1 MSKNI
6 KTQEAKLDLI
16 TKFLDYANCADA
28 SYAMLQYVF
37 KGIIKYK
44 NDNGNELEKKVDTQ
58 RLGDKHNNQNSTYA
72 RAIQAR
78 FEQNKIVKIEPKYC
92 ISLINTCFDSKEIT
106 LDNDISRVGL
116 NDALSKRTIDFVNR
130 FKLLKHQPNT
140 TSGFSATL
148 FEDTKDNNQ
157 KIIVIRG
164 TEPTSNFS
172 VDILD
177 ADVDLALGKV
187 PYNQY
192 LDMIKFYS
200 ECVKEF
206 PNIIKDKGLVIV
218 GHSLG
223 GALAQLLTLSLAS
236 VNSSANVKEI
246 YTFNSP
252 GAKELKALNLN
263 QIYRI
268 DGKIINSD
276 NKEQALFYQ
285 IRSYKYQK
293 SIEINLIGYDSNLF
307 QNIKSYFHNKTNLKE
322 HYIFIKTNIIY
333 SKSTNYFY
341 DIFEV
346 DEVFINC
353 VNQLLTNLNIK
364 NILATSDNTYHIET
378 DTDSDASNTKE
389 VIQDLGVDIDGKH
402 YIVNLGDRFWD
413 SHFLEPT
420 IIELNYILNLMK
432 NKEIDNLLEYNINK
446 DEELWTF
453 IKYHNNVLATAR
465 TRYDDR
471 ILSYFS
477 IPKLSNDF
485 SNSLEYLQIHYLPK
499 EPKKPLFA
507 ANIQGFSST
516 QLQALEE
523 YKIKKAKYDEK
534 LKWYELYKVKYEREQ
549 QIFNQKFKEYFS
561 EIIFYQN
568 RLYSHKKTQEKIILN
583 AIIQQINQKDIT
595 YFNLYSVIEFL
606 KENKAYYKYIDLN
619 EIQDLI
625 LNDLDNKLG
634 YFYCLYVCINL
645 IVLREDKNT
654 YFTQATAINNLGYNS
669 TFTKIFILDKEKL
682 NDTYLDARKR
692 LYKSINTL
700 KEKRN
705 EKIKDIQ
712 DYLNK
717 EISLQDNL
725 NNQSFNTKENDVNL
739 ILNEVFNIEQFYD
752 KNTNTIV
759 LKTNNIKIIFLDKV
773 NLQDLQDNSN
783 NTSFISMSNL
793 IHIYDNHCDIFA
805 KDRSVLDIKDI
816 EEKYQIDFK
825 SLDIKIFLNSTLL
838 TGSNELPNN
847 PFYFGELDQ
856 DNTIKQDTPS
866 YYFSPK
872 DESSGLGRLSI
883 FYKNDELCLLN
894 YSIIENSLNI
904 KLECLSKQSLEY
916 KDLISNTLKEQ
927 KTTQVD
933 KKQAIAKLHALLENQ
948 NLECIH
954 GGKVILKSNK
964 GKTFKD
970 DGVPIMLE
978 SDLLNSSIVACP
990 NTIAGVS
997 VPCTKVVNVKGS
1009 LSQKKVNNEY
1019 VILQELISACKTDK
1033 GFALKVSFT
1042 PTKFKFDHSFDP
1054 KEGLG
1059 EQSKNQIELK
1069 EPIIRLHYKSDRFQK
1084 DNLPIY
1090 NLLINNEKKEQN
1102 KALNEFNIDL
1112 KDIEDINI
1120 LNQFKQD
1127 FSKDYEFKELNLSF
1141 DTNLIKLYFI
1151 IPKNIAKVYKSAYKE
1166 FENKDLGVGY
1176 FTQLHEYDK
1185 IIKNA
1190 LEDNKELNE
1199 YHFSF
1204 LAPAKM
1210 QNLKLQIAQG
1220 LDEILED
1227 EDRKQELYVC
1237 KFVVVNGVSE
1247 NNAQEIIP
1255 DNVIRIQTQD
1265 GSGEFIEIVFPSQ
1278 LELNDKPLEDVSY
1291 TFVPALRGIKQFFKD
1306 TEYLKPRTLTKDEVL
1321 QIVDKLPKNVRDKR
1335 RRIVEN
1341 KEELDKLWKKLTK
1354 NSEEFENKVD
1364 KKYGQ
1369 PIYMRKLDDQTIIQ
1383 YKKTSKSG
1391 GETIEINSNKP
1402 RGNLKTIHIE
1412 NGIKNEI

>member
-1 MSKNI
+1 MLN
-6 KTQEAKLDLI
+6 T
-16 TKFLDYANCADA
+16 FLY
-28 SYAMLQYVF
+28 
-37 KGIIKYK
+37 
-44 NDNGNELEKKVDTQ
+44 
-58 RLGDKHNNQNSTYA
+58 
-72 RAIQAR
+72 
-78 FEQNKIVKIEPKYC
+78 
-92 ISLINTCFDSKEIT
+92 
-106 LDNDISRVGL
+106 
-116 NDALSKRTIDFVNR
+116 
-130 FKLLKHQPNT
+130 
-140 TSGFSATL
+140 
-148 FEDTKDNNQ
+148 
-157 KIIVIRG
+157 
-164 TEPTSNFS
+164 
-172 VDILD
+172 
-177 ADVDLALGKV
+177 
-187 PYNQY
+187 
-192 LDMIKFYS
+192 
-200 ECVKEF
+200 
-206 PNIIKDKGLVIV
+206 
-218 GHSLG
+218 
-223 GALAQLLTLSLAS
+223 
-236 VNSSANVKEI
+236 
-246 YTFNSP
+246 
-252 GAKELKALNLN
+252 
-263 QIYRI
+263 
-268 DGKIINSD
+268 
-276 NKEQALFYQ
+276 
-285 IRSYKYQK
+285 
-293 SIEINLIGYDSNLF
+293 
-307 QNIKSYFHNKTNLKE
+307 
-322 HYIFIKTNIIY
+322 
-333 SKSTNYFY
+333 
-341 DIFEV
+341 
-346 DEVFINC
+346 
-353 VNQLLTNLNIK
+353 
-364 NILATSDNTYHIET
+364 
-378 DTDSDASNTKE
+378 
-389 VIQDLGVDIDGKH
+389 
-402 YIVNLGDRFWD
+402 
-413 SHFLEPT
+413 
-420 IIELNYILNLMK
+420 ELNYHHTKKTNSLVSAIFNLM
-432 NKEIDNLLEYNINK
+432 
-446 DEELWTF
+446 
-453 IKYHNNVLATAR
+453 
-465 TRYDDR
+465 
-471 ILSYFS
+471 
-477 IPKLSNDF
+477 
-485 SNSLEYLQIHYLPK
+485 
-499 EPKKPLFA
+499 
-507 ANIQGFSST
+507 
-516 QLQALEE
+516 
-523 YKIKKAKYDEK
+523 
-534 LKWYELYKVKYEREQ
+534 
-549 QIFNQKFKEYFS
+549 
-561 EIIFYQN
+561 
-568 RLYSHKKTQEKIILN
+568 
-583 AIIQQINQKDIT
+583 QKDKNFYIKHLDLKDIDEI
-595 YFNLYSVIEFL
+595 NIESDISL
-606 KENKAYYKYIDLN
+606 LRA
-619 EIQDLI
+619 
-625 LNDLDNKLG
+625 
-634 YFYCLYVCINL
+634 LYVCKEY
-645 IVLREDKNT
+645 VFYKE
-654 YFTQATAINNLGYNS
+654 NNETFLNSSVIGYNS

-894 YSIIENSLNI
+894 YSILENSLNI

-1090 NLLINNEKKEQN
+1090 NLLINNEKKEQD
-1102 KALNEFNIDL
+1102 KALNEFNIDLKDL

-1166 FENKDLGVGY
+1166 FKNKDLGAGY

-1204 LAPAKM
+1204 LTPAKM

-1247 NNAQEIIP
+1247 NNTQEIIP

>member
-1 MSKNI
+1 MDR
-6 KTQEAKLDLI
+6 ELFI
-16 TKFLDYANCADA
+16 TRLAFIN
-28 SYAMLQYVF
+28 
-37 KGIIKYK
+37 
-44 NDNGNELEKKVDTQ
+44 ND
-58 RLGDKHNNQNSTYA
+58 
-72 RAIQAR
+72 
-78 FEQNKIVKIEPKYC
+78 
-92 ISLINTCFDSKEIT
+92 EI
-106 LDNDISRVGL
+106 D
-116 NDALSKRTIDFVNR
+116 TID
-130 FKLLKHQPNT
+130 K
-140 TSGFSATL
+140 
-148 FEDTKDNNQ
+148 
-157 KIIVIRG
+157 
-164 TEPTSNFS
+164 
-172 VDILD
+172 
-177 ADVDLALGKV
+177 
-187 PYNQY
+187 
-192 LDMIKFYS
+192 
-200 ECVKEF
+200 
-206 PNIIKDKGLVIV
+206 
-218 GHSLG
+218 
-223 GALAQLLTLSLAS
+223 
-236 VNSSANVKEI
+236 NSSIA
-246 YTFNSP
+246 Y
-252 GAKELKALNLN
+252 LKALYQCENSIAINYN
-263 QIYRI
+263 Q
-268 DGKIINSD
+268 
-276 NKEQALFYQ
+276 
-285 IRSYKYQK
+285 
-293 SIEINLIGYDSNLF
+293 
-307 QNIKSYFHNKTNLKE
+307 
-322 HYIFIKTNIIY
+322 
-333 SKSTNYFY
+333 
-341 DIFEV
+341 
-346 DEVFINC
+346 
-353 VNQLLTNLNIK
+353 
-364 NILATSDNTYHIET
+364 
-378 DTDSDASNTKE
+378 
-389 VIQDLGVDIDGKH
+389 
-402 YIVNLGDRFWD
+402 
-413 SHFLEPT
+413 
-420 IIELNYILNLMK
+420 
-432 NKEIDNLLEYNINK
+432 
-446 DEELWTF
+446 EEL
-453 IKYHNNVLATAR
+453 
-465 TRYDDR
+465 
-471 ILSYFS
+471 
-477 IPKLSNDF
+477 
-485 SNSLEYLQIHYLPK
+485 
-499 EPKKPLFA
+499 
-507 ANIQGFSST
+507 
-516 QLQALEE
+516 
-523 YKIKKAKYDEK
+523 
-534 LKWYELYKVKYEREQ
+534 
-549 QIFNQKFKEYFS
+549 
-561 EIIFYQN
+561 
-568 RLYSHKKTQEKIILN
+568 
-583 AIIQQINQKDIT
+583 
-595 YFNLYSVIEFL
+595 
-606 KENKAYYKYIDLN
+606 
-619 EIQDLI
+619 
-625 LNDLDNKLG
+625 
-634 YFYCLYVCINL
+634 
-645 IVLREDKNT
+645 
-654 YFTQATAINNLGYNS
+654 FTQATAINNLGYNS

-1019 VILQELISACKTDK
+1019 AILQELISACKTDK

-1090 NLLINNEKKEQN
+1090 NLLINNEKKEQD
-1102 KALNEFNIDL
+1102 KALNEFNIDLKDL

-1166 FENKDLGVGY
+1166 FENKDLGAGY

-1247 NNAQEIIP
+1247 NNTQEKITHLS
-1255 DNVIRIQTQD
+1255 ND
-1265 GSGEFIEIVFPSQ
+1265 GQNLLKNIE
-1278 LELNDKPLEDVSY
+1278 K
-1291 TFVPALRGIKQFFKD
+1291 LR
-1306 TEYLKPRTLTKDEVL
+1306 LKPYNDQNGKEITSYVKGATIGYGHLIGQNEWDLYKNGITLQEA
-1321 QIVDKLPKNVRDKR
+1321 DKLFKSDLLPF
-1335 RRIVEN
+1335 EN
-1341 KEELDKLWKKLTK
+1341 AVK
-1354 NSEEFENKVD
+1354 NSINSSLAQNEFDALVILCFNIGIDNFKNSFVAKIINGEKTGYKTLKEAWIAWNKSQNKVMQ
-1364 KKYGQ
+1364 G
-1369 PIYMRKLDDQTIIQ
+1369 L
-1383 YKKTSKSG
+1383 
-1391 GETIEINSNKP
+1391 INRRNA
-1402 RGNLKTIHIE
+1402 E
-1412 NGIKNEI
+1412 

>member
-1 MSKNI
+1 MDR
-6 KTQEAKLDLI
+6 ELFI
-16 TKFLDYANCADA
+16 TRLAFIN
-28 SYAMLQYVF
+28 
-37 KGIIKYK
+37 
-44 NDNGNELEKKVDTQ
+44 ND
-58 RLGDKHNNQNSTYA
+58 
-72 RAIQAR
+72 
-78 FEQNKIVKIEPKYC
+78 
-92 ISLINTCFDSKEIT
+92 EI
-106 LDNDISRVGL
+106 D
-116 NDALSKRTIDFVNR
+116 TID
-130 FKLLKHQPNT
+130 K
-140 TSGFSATL
+140 
-148 FEDTKDNNQ
+148 
-157 KIIVIRG
+157 
-164 TEPTSNFS
+164 
-172 VDILD
+172 
-177 ADVDLALGKV
+177 
-187 PYNQY
+187 
-192 LDMIKFYS
+192 
-200 ECVKEF
+200 
-206 PNIIKDKGLVIV
+206 
-218 GHSLG
+218 
-223 GALAQLLTLSLAS
+223 
-236 VNSSANVKEI
+236 NSSIA
-246 YTFNSP
+246 Y
-252 GAKELKALNLN
+252 LKALYQCENSIAINYN
-263 QIYRI
+263 Q
-268 DGKIINSD
+268 
-276 NKEQALFYQ
+276 
-285 IRSYKYQK
+285 
-293 SIEINLIGYDSNLF
+293 
-307 QNIKSYFHNKTNLKE
+307 
-322 HYIFIKTNIIY
+322 
-333 SKSTNYFY
+333 
-341 DIFEV
+341 
-346 DEVFINC
+346 
-353 VNQLLTNLNIK
+353 
-364 NILATSDNTYHIET
+364 
-378 DTDSDASNTKE
+378 
-389 VIQDLGVDIDGKH
+389 
-402 YIVNLGDRFWD
+402 
-413 SHFLEPT
+413 
-420 IIELNYILNLMK
+420 
-432 NKEIDNLLEYNINK
+432 
-446 DEELWTF
+446 EEL
-453 IKYHNNVLATAR
+453 
-465 TRYDDR
+465 
-471 ILSYFS
+471 
-477 IPKLSNDF
+477 
-485 SNSLEYLQIHYLPK
+485 
-499 EPKKPLFA
+499 
-507 ANIQGFSST
+507 
-516 QLQALEE
+516 
-523 YKIKKAKYDEK
+523 
-534 LKWYELYKVKYEREQ
+534 
-549 QIFNQKFKEYFS
+549 
-561 EIIFYQN
+561 
-568 RLYSHKKTQEKIILN
+568 
-583 AIIQQINQKDIT
+583 
-595 YFNLYSVIEFL
+595 
-606 KENKAYYKYIDLN
+606 
-619 EIQDLI
+619 
-625 LNDLDNKLG
+625 
-634 YFYCLYVCINL
+634 
-645 IVLREDKNT
+645 
-654 YFTQATAINNLGYNS
+654 FTQATAINNLGYNS

-894 YSIIENSLNI
+894 YSILENSLNI

-1009 LSQKKVNNEY
+1009 LSQKKVNGEY
-1019 VILQELISACKTDK
+1019 AILQELISACKTDK

-1084 DNLPIY
+1084 DNLLIY
-1090 NLLINNEKKEQN
+1090 NLLINNEKKEQD
-1102 KALNEFNIDL
+1102 KALNEFNIDLKDL

-1151 IPKNIAKVYKSAYKE
+1151 IPKNIAKAYKSAYKE
-1166 FENKDLGVGY
+1166 FENKDLGAGY

-1185 IIKNA
+1185 IIKNS

-1204 LAPAKM
+1204 LTPAKM

-1237 KFVVVNGVSE
+1237 KFVAVNGVSE
-1247 NNAQEIIP
+1247 NNAQEKITHLS
-1255 DNVIRIQTQD
+1255 ND
-1265 GSGEFIEIVFPSQ
+1265 GQNLLKNIE
-1278 LELNDKPLEDVSY
+1278 K
-1291 TFVPALRGIKQFFKD
+1291 LR
-1306 TEYLKPRTLTKDEVL
+1306 LKPYNDQNGKEITSYVKGATIGYGHLIGQNEWDLYKNGITLQEA
-1321 QIVDKLPKNVRDKR
+1321 DKLFKSDLLPF
-1335 RRIVEN
+1335 EN
-1341 KEELDKLWKKLTK
+1341 AVK
-1354 NSEEFENKVD
+1354 NSINSSLAQNEFDALVILCFNIGIDNFKNSSVAKIINGEKTGYKTLKEAWMAWNKSQNKVMQ
-1364 KKYGQ
+1364 G
-1369 PIYMRKLDDQTIIQ
+1369 L
-1383 YKKTSKSG
+1383 
-1391 GETIEINSNKP
+1391 INRRNA
-1402 RGNLKTIHIE
+1402 E
-1412 NGIKNEI
+1412 

>member
-1 MSKNI
+1 DR
-6 KTQEAKLDLI
+6 ELFI
-16 TKFLDYANCADA
+16 TRLAFIN
-28 SYAMLQYVF
+28 
-37 KGIIKYK
+37 
-44 NDNGNELEKKVDTQ
+44 ND
-58 RLGDKHNNQNSTYA
+58 
-72 RAIQAR
+72 
-78 FEQNKIVKIEPKYC
+78 
-92 ISLINTCFDSKEIT
+92 EI
-106 LDNDISRVGL
+106 D
-116 NDALSKRTIDFVNR
+116 TID
-130 FKLLKHQPNT
+130 K
-140 TSGFSATL
+140 
-148 FEDTKDNNQ
+148 
-157 KIIVIRG
+157 
-164 TEPTSNFS
+164 
-172 VDILD
+172 
-177 ADVDLALGKV
+177 
-187 PYNQY
+187 
-192 LDMIKFYS
+192 
-200 ECVKEF
+200 
-206 PNIIKDKGLVIV
+206 
-218 GHSLG
+218 
-223 GALAQLLTLSLAS
+223 
-236 VNSSANVKEI
+236 NSSIA
-246 YTFNSP
+246 Y
-252 GAKELKALNLN
+252 LKALYQCENSIAINYN
-263 QIYRI
+263 Q
-268 DGKIINSD
+268 
-276 NKEQALFYQ
+276 
-285 IRSYKYQK
+285 
-293 SIEINLIGYDSNLF
+293 
-307 QNIKSYFHNKTNLKE
+307 
-322 HYIFIKTNIIY
+322 
-333 SKSTNYFY
+333 
-341 DIFEV
+341 
-346 DEVFINC
+346 
-353 VNQLLTNLNIK
+353 
-364 NILATSDNTYHIET
+364 
-378 DTDSDASNTKE
+378 
-389 VIQDLGVDIDGKH
+389 
-402 YIVNLGDRFWD
+402 
-413 SHFLEPT
+413 
-420 IIELNYILNLMK
+420 
-432 NKEIDNLLEYNINK
+432 
-446 DEELWTF
+446 EEL
-453 IKYHNNVLATAR
+453 
-465 TRYDDR
+465 
-471 ILSYFS
+471 
-477 IPKLSNDF
+477 
-485 SNSLEYLQIHYLPK
+485 
-499 EPKKPLFA
+499 
-507 ANIQGFSST
+507 
-516 QLQALEE
+516 
-523 YKIKKAKYDEK
+523 
-534 LKWYELYKVKYEREQ
+534 
-549 QIFNQKFKEYFS
+549 
-561 EIIFYQN
+561 
-568 RLYSHKKTQEKIILN
+568 
-583 AIIQQINQKDIT
+583 
-595 YFNLYSVIEFL
+595 
-606 KENKAYYKYIDLN
+606 
-619 EIQDLI
+619 
-625 LNDLDNKLG
+625 
-634 YFYCLYVCINL
+634 
-645 IVLREDKNT
+645 
-654 YFTQATAINNLGYNS
+654 FTQATAINNLGYNS
-669 TFTKIFILDKEKL
+669 TFTKIFILDKENL

-773 NLQDLQDNSN
+773 NLQDNSN

-1090 NLLINNEKKEQN
+1090 NLLINNEKKEQD
-1102 KALNEFNIDL
+1102 KALNEFNIDLKDL

-1247 NNAQEIIP
+1247 NNAQEKITHLS
-1255 DNVIRIQTQD
+1255 ND
-1265 GSGEFIEIVFPSQ
+1265 GQNLLKNIE
-1278 LELNDKPLEDVSY
+1278 K
-1291 TFVPALRGIKQFFKD
+1291 LR
-1306 TEYLKPRTLTKDEVL
+1306 LKPYNDQNGKEITSYVKGATIGYGHLIGQNEWDLYKNGITLQEA
-1321 QIVDKLPKNVRDKR
+1321 DKLFKSDLLPF
-1335 RRIVEN
+1335 EN
-1341 KEELDKLWKKLTK
+1341 AVK
-1354 NSEEFENKVD
+1354 NSINSSLAQNEFDALVILCFNIGIDNFKNSSVAKIINGEKTGYKTLKEAWMAWNKSQNKVMQGLINRRNAE
-1364 KKYGQ
+1364 Y
-1369 PIYMRKLDDQTIIQ
+1369 KLYIQ
-1383 YKKTSKSG
+1383 G
-1391 GETIEINSNKP
+1391 GYEKW
-1402 RGNLKTIHIE
+1402 
-1412 NGIKNEI
+1412 

>member
-1 MSKNI
+1 
-6 KTQEAKLDLI
+6 
-16 TKFLDYANCADA
+16 
-28 SYAMLQYVF
+28 
-37 KGIIKYK
+37 
-44 NDNGNELEKKVDTQ
+44 
-58 RLGDKHNNQNSTYA
+58 
-72 RAIQAR
+72 
-78 FEQNKIVKIEPKYC
+78 
-92 ISLINTCFDSKEIT
+92 
-106 LDNDISRVGL
+106 
-116 NDALSKRTIDFVNR
+116 
-130 FKLLKHQPNT
+130 
-140 TSGFSATL
+140 
-148 FEDTKDNNQ
+148 
-157 KIIVIRG
+157 
-164 TEPTSNFS
+164 
-172 VDILD
+172 
-177 ADVDLALGKV
+177 
-187 PYNQY
+187 
-192 LDMIKFYS
+192 
-200 ECVKEF
+200 
-206 PNIIKDKGLVIV
+206 
-218 GHSLG
+218 
-223 GALAQLLTLSLAS
+223 
-236 VNSSANVKEI
+236 
-246 YTFNSP
+246 
-252 GAKELKALNLN
+252 
-263 QIYRI
+263 
-268 DGKIINSD
+268 
-276 NKEQALFYQ
+276 
-285 IRSYKYQK
+285 
-293 SIEINLIGYDSNLF
+293 
-307 QNIKSYFHNKTNLKE
+307 
-322 HYIFIKTNIIY
+322 
-333 SKSTNYFY
+333 
-341 DIFEV
+341 
-346 DEVFINC
+346 
-353 VNQLLTNLNIK
+353 
-364 NILATSDNTYHIET
+364 
-378 DTDSDASNTKE
+378 
-389 VIQDLGVDIDGKH
+389 
-402 YIVNLGDRFWD
+402 
-413 SHFLEPT
+413 
-420 IIELNYILNLMK
+420 
-432 NKEIDNLLEYNINK
+432 
-446 DEELWTF
+446 
-453 IKYHNNVLATAR
+453 
-465 TRYDDR
+465 
-471 ILSYFS
+471 
-477 IPKLSNDF
+477 
-485 SNSLEYLQIHYLPK
+485 
-499 EPKKPLFA
+499 
-507 ANIQGFSST
+507 
-516 QLQALEE
+516 
-523 YKIKKAKYDEK
+523 
-534 LKWYELYKVKYEREQ
+534 
-549 QIFNQKFKEYFS
+549 
-561 EIIFYQN
+561 
-568 RLYSHKKTQEKIILN
+568 
-583 AIIQQINQKDIT
+583 
-595 YFNLYSVIEFL
+595 
-606 KENKAYYKYIDLN
+606 
-619 EIQDLI
+619 
-625 LNDLDNKLG
+625 
-634 YFYCLYVCINL
+634 
-645 IVLREDKNT
+645 
-654 YFTQATAINNLGYNS
+654 
-669 TFTKIFILDKEKL
+669 
-682 NDTYLDARKR
+682 
-692 LYKSINTL
+692 
-700 KEKRN
+700 
-705 EKIKDIQ
+705 
-712 DYLNK
+712 
-717 EISLQDNL
+717 
-725 NNQSFNTKENDVNL
+725 
-739 ILNEVFNIEQFYD
+739 D

-773 NLQDLQDNSN
+773 NLQDNSN

-1090 NLLINNEKKEQN
+1090 NLLINNEKKEQD
-1102 KALNEFNIDL
+1102 KALNEFNIDLKDL

-1247 NNAQEIIP
+1247 NNAQEKITHLS
-1255 DNVIRIQTQD
+1255 ND
-1265 GSGEFIEIVFPSQ
+1265 GQNLLKNIE
-1278 LELNDKPLEDVSY
+1278 K
-1291 TFVPALRGIKQFFKD
+1291 LR
-1306 TEYLKPRTLTKDEVL
+1306 LKPYNDQNGKEITSYVKGATIGYGHLIGQNEWDLYKNGITLQEA
-1321 QIVDKLPKNVRDKR
+1321 DKLFKSDLLPF
-1335 RRIVEN
+1335 EN
-1341 KEELDKLWKKLTK
+1341 AVK
-1354 NSEEFENKVD
+1354 NSINSSLAQNEFDALVILCFNIGIDNFKNSSVAKIINGEKTGYKTLKEAWMAWNKSQNKVMQGLINRRNAE
-1364 KKYGQ
+1364 Y
-1369 PIYMRKLDDQTIIQ
+1369 KLYIQ
-1383 YKKTSKSG
+1383 G
-1391 GETIEINSNKP
+1391 GYEKW
-1402 RGNLKTIHIE
+1402 
-1412 NGIKNEI
+1412 

>member
-1 MSKNI
+1 MDR
-6 KTQEAKLDLI
+6 ELFI
-16 TKFLDYANCADA
+16 TRLAFIN
-28 SYAMLQYVF
+28 
-37 KGIIKYK
+37 
-44 NDNGNELEKKVDTQ
+44 ND
-58 RLGDKHNNQNSTYA
+58 
-72 RAIQAR
+72 
-78 FEQNKIVKIEPKYC
+78 
-92 ISLINTCFDSKEIT
+92 EI
-106 LDNDISRVGL
+106 D
-116 NDALSKRTIDFVNR
+116 TID
-130 FKLLKHQPNT
+130 K
-140 TSGFSATL
+140 
-148 FEDTKDNNQ
+148 
-157 KIIVIRG
+157 
-164 TEPTSNFS
+164 
-172 VDILD
+172 
-177 ADVDLALGKV
+177 
-187 PYNQY
+187 
-192 LDMIKFYS
+192 
-200 ECVKEF
+200 
-206 PNIIKDKGLVIV
+206 
-218 GHSLG
+218 
-223 GALAQLLTLSLAS
+223 
-236 VNSSANVKEI
+236 NSSIA
-246 YTFNSP
+246 Y
-252 GAKELKALNLN
+252 LKALYQCENSIAINYN
-263 QIYRI
+263 Q
-268 DGKIINSD
+268 
-276 NKEQALFYQ
+276 
-285 IRSYKYQK
+285 
-293 SIEINLIGYDSNLF
+293 
-307 QNIKSYFHNKTNLKE
+307 
-322 HYIFIKTNIIY
+322 
-333 SKSTNYFY
+333 
-341 DIFEV
+341 
-346 DEVFINC
+346 
-353 VNQLLTNLNIK
+353 
-364 NILATSDNTYHIET
+364 
-378 DTDSDASNTKE
+378 
-389 VIQDLGVDIDGKH
+389 
-402 YIVNLGDRFWD
+402 
-413 SHFLEPT
+413 
-420 IIELNYILNLMK
+420 
-432 NKEIDNLLEYNINK
+432 
-446 DEELWTF
+446 EEL
-453 IKYHNNVLATAR
+453 
-465 TRYDDR
+465 
-471 ILSYFS
+471 
-477 IPKLSNDF
+477 
-485 SNSLEYLQIHYLPK
+485 
-499 EPKKPLFA
+499 
-507 ANIQGFSST
+507 
-516 QLQALEE
+516 
-523 YKIKKAKYDEK
+523 
-534 LKWYELYKVKYEREQ
+534 
-549 QIFNQKFKEYFS
+549 
-561 EIIFYQN
+561 
-568 RLYSHKKTQEKIILN
+568 
-583 AIIQQINQKDIT
+583 
-595 YFNLYSVIEFL
+595 
-606 KENKAYYKYIDLN
+606 
-619 EIQDLI
+619 
-625 LNDLDNKLG
+625 
-634 YFYCLYVCINL
+634 
-645 IVLREDKNT
+645 
-654 YFTQATAINNLGYNS
+654 FTQATAINNLGYNS

-894 YSIIENSLNI
+894 YSILENSLNI

-1019 VILQELISACKTDK
+1019 AILQELISACKTDK

-1090 NLLINNEKKEQN
+1090 NLLINNEKKEQD
-1102 KALNEFNIDL
+1102 KALNEFNIDLKDL

-1166 FENKDLGVGY
+1166 FENKDLGAGY

-1247 NNAQEIIP
+1247 NNTQEKITHLS
-1255 DNVIRIQTQD
+1255 ND
-1265 GSGEFIEIVFPSQ
+1265 GQNLLKNIE
-1278 LELNDKPLEDVSY
+1278 K
-1291 TFVPALRGIKQFFKD
+1291 LR
-1306 TEYLKPRTLTKDEVL
+1306 LKPYNDQNGKEITSYVKGATIGYGHLIGQNEWDLYKNGITLQEA
-1321 QIVDKLPKNVRDKR
+1321 DKLFKSDLLPF
-1335 RRIVEN
+1335 EN
-1341 KEELDKLWKKLTK
+1341 AVK
-1354 NSEEFENKVD
+1354 NSINSSLAQNEFDALVILCFNIGIDNFKNSFVAKIINGEKTGYKTLKEAWIAWNKSQNKVMQ
-1364 KKYGQ
+1364 G
-1369 PIYMRKLDDQTIIQ
+1369 L
-1383 YKKTSKSG
+1383 
-1391 GETIEINSNKP
+1391 INRRNA
-1402 RGNLKTIHIE
+1402 E
-1412 NGIKNEI
+1412 

>member
-1 MSKNI
+1 MDR
-6 KTQEAKLDLI
+6 ELFI
-16 TKFLDYANCADA
+16 TRLAFIN
-28 SYAMLQYVF
+28 
-37 KGIIKYK
+37 
-44 NDNGNELEKKVDTQ
+44 ND
-58 RLGDKHNNQNSTYA
+58 
-72 RAIQAR
+72 
-78 FEQNKIVKIEPKYC
+78 
-92 ISLINTCFDSKEIT
+92 EI
-106 LDNDISRVGL
+106 D
-116 NDALSKRTIDFVNR
+116 TID
-130 FKLLKHQPNT
+130 K
-140 TSGFSATL
+140 
-148 FEDTKDNNQ
+148 
-157 KIIVIRG
+157 
-164 TEPTSNFS
+164 
-172 VDILD
+172 
-177 ADVDLALGKV
+177 
-187 PYNQY
+187 
-192 LDMIKFYS
+192 
-200 ECVKEF
+200 
-206 PNIIKDKGLVIV
+206 
-218 GHSLG
+218 
-223 GALAQLLTLSLAS
+223 
-236 VNSSANVKEI
+236 NSSIA
-246 YTFNSP
+246 Y
-252 GAKELKALNLN
+252 LKALYQCENSIAINYN
-263 QIYRI
+263 Q
-268 DGKIINSD
+268 
-276 NKEQALFYQ
+276 
-285 IRSYKYQK
+285 
-293 SIEINLIGYDSNLF
+293 
-307 QNIKSYFHNKTNLKE
+307 
-322 HYIFIKTNIIY
+322 
-333 SKSTNYFY
+333 
-341 DIFEV
+341 
-346 DEVFINC
+346 
-353 VNQLLTNLNIK
+353 
-364 NILATSDNTYHIET
+364 
-378 DTDSDASNTKE
+378 
-389 VIQDLGVDIDGKH
+389 
-402 YIVNLGDRFWD
+402 
-413 SHFLEPT
+413 
-420 IIELNYILNLMK
+420 
-432 NKEIDNLLEYNINK
+432 
-446 DEELWTF
+446 EEL
-453 IKYHNNVLATAR
+453 
-465 TRYDDR
+465 
-471 ILSYFS
+471 
-477 IPKLSNDF
+477 
-485 SNSLEYLQIHYLPK
+485 
-499 EPKKPLFA
+499 
-507 ANIQGFSST
+507 
-516 QLQALEE
+516 
-523 YKIKKAKYDEK
+523 
-534 LKWYELYKVKYEREQ
+534 
-549 QIFNQKFKEYFS
+549 
-561 EIIFYQN
+561 
-568 RLYSHKKTQEKIILN
+568 
-583 AIIQQINQKDIT
+583 
-595 YFNLYSVIEFL
+595 
-606 KENKAYYKYIDLN
+606 
-619 EIQDLI
+619 
-625 LNDLDNKLG
+625 
-634 YFYCLYVCINL
+634 
-645 IVLREDKNT
+645 
-654 YFTQATAINNLGYNS
+654 FTQATAINNLGYNS
-669 TFTKIFILDKEKL
+669 TFTKIFILDKENL

-1033 GFALKVSFT
+1033 GFALIKVSFT

-1090 NLLINNEKKEQN
+1090 NLLINNEKKEQD
-1102 KALNEFNIDL
+1102 KALNEFNIDLKDL

-1247 NNAQEIIP
+1247 NNAQEKITHLS
-1255 DNVIRIQTQD
+1255 ND
-1265 GSGEFIEIVFPSQ
+1265 GQNLLKNIE
-1278 LELNDKPLEDVSY
+1278 K
-1291 TFVPALRGIKQFFKD
+1291 LR
-1306 TEYLKPRTLTKDEVL
+1306 LKPYNDQNGKEITSYVKGATIGYGHLIGQNEWDLYKNGITLQEA
-1321 QIVDKLPKNVRDKR
+1321 DKLFKSDLLPF
-1335 RRIVEN
+1335 EN
-1341 KEELDKLWKKLTK
+1341 AVK
-1354 NSEEFENKVD
+1354 NSINSSLAQNEFDALVILCFNIGIDNFKNSSVAKIINGEKTGYKTLKEAWMAWNKSQNKVMQGLINRRNAE
-1364 KKYGQ
+1364 Y
-1369 PIYMRKLDDQTIIQ
+1369 KLYIQ
-1383 YKKTSKSG
+1383 G
-1391 GETIEINSNKP
+1391 GYEKW
-1402 RGNLKTIHIE
+1402 
-1412 NGIKNEI
+1412 

>member
-1 MSKNI
+1 MDR
-6 KTQEAKLDLI
+6 ELFI
-16 TKFLDYANCADA
+16 TRLAFIN
-28 SYAMLQYVF
+28 
-37 KGIIKYK
+37 
-44 NDNGNELEKKVDTQ
+44 ND
-58 RLGDKHNNQNSTYA
+58 
-72 RAIQAR
+72 
-78 FEQNKIVKIEPKYC
+78 
-92 ISLINTCFDSKEIT
+92 EI
-106 LDNDISRVGL
+106 D
-116 NDALSKRTIDFVNR
+116 TID
-130 FKLLKHQPNT
+130 K
-140 TSGFSATL
+140 
-148 FEDTKDNNQ
+148 
-157 KIIVIRG
+157 
-164 TEPTSNFS
+164 
-172 VDILD
+172 
-177 ADVDLALGKV
+177 
-187 PYNQY
+187 
-192 LDMIKFYS
+192 
-200 ECVKEF
+200 
-206 PNIIKDKGLVIV
+206 
-218 GHSLG
+218 
-223 GALAQLLTLSLAS
+223 
-236 VNSSANVKEI
+236 NSSIA
-246 YTFNSP
+246 Y
-252 GAKELKALNLN
+252 LKALYQCENSIAINYN
-263 QIYRI
+263 Q
-268 DGKIINSD
+268 
-276 NKEQALFYQ
+276 
-285 IRSYKYQK
+285 
-293 SIEINLIGYDSNLF
+293 
-307 QNIKSYFHNKTNLKE
+307 
-322 HYIFIKTNIIY
+322 
-333 SKSTNYFY
+333 
-341 DIFEV
+341 
-346 DEVFINC
+346 
-353 VNQLLTNLNIK
+353 
-364 NILATSDNTYHIET
+364 
-378 DTDSDASNTKE
+378 
-389 VIQDLGVDIDGKH
+389 
-402 YIVNLGDRFWD
+402 
-413 SHFLEPT
+413 
-420 IIELNYILNLMK
+420 
-432 NKEIDNLLEYNINK
+432 
-446 DEELWTF
+446 EEL
-453 IKYHNNVLATAR
+453 
-465 TRYDDR
+465 
-471 ILSYFS
+471 
-477 IPKLSNDF
+477 
-485 SNSLEYLQIHYLPK
+485 
-499 EPKKPLFA
+499 
-507 ANIQGFSST
+507 
-516 QLQALEE
+516 
-523 YKIKKAKYDEK
+523 
-534 LKWYELYKVKYEREQ
+534 
-549 QIFNQKFKEYFS
+549 
-561 EIIFYQN
+561 
-568 RLYSHKKTQEKIILN
+568 
-583 AIIQQINQKDIT
+583 
-595 YFNLYSVIEFL
+595 
-606 KENKAYYKYIDLN
+606 
-619 EIQDLI
+619 
-625 LNDLDNKLG
+625 
-634 YFYCLYVCINL
+634 
-645 IVLREDKNT
+645 
-654 YFTQATAINNLGYNS
+654 FTQATAINNLGYNS

-1112 KDIEDINI
+1112 KDLKDIEDVNI
-1120 LNQFKQD
+1120 LNQFKQV

-1166 FENKDLGVGY
+1166 FKNKDLGAGY

-1247 NNAQEIIP
+1247 NKIKENKDVNINNGTKYTNTTKSNNISSSENNTQEKITHLS
-1255 DNVIRIQTQD
+1255 ND
-1265 GSGEFIEIVFPSQ
+1265 GQNLLKNIE
-1278 LELNDKPLEDVSY
+1278 K
-1291 TFVPALRGIKQFFKD
+1291 LR
-1306 TEYLKPRTLTKDEVL
+1306 LKPYNDQNGKEITSYVKGATIGYGHLIGQNEWDLYKNGITLQEA
-1321 QIVDKLPKNVRDKR
+1321 DKLFKSDLLPF
-1335 RRIVEN
+1335 EN
-1341 KEELDKLWKKLTK
+1341 AVK
-1354 NSEEFENKVD
+1354 NSINSSLAQNEFDALVILCFNIGIDNFKNSFVAKIINAEKTGYKTLKEAWIAWNKSQNKVMQ
-1364 KKYGQ
+1364 G
-1369 PIYMRKLDDQTIIQ
+1369 L
-1383 YKKTSKSG
+1383 
-1391 GETIEINSNKP
+1391 INRRNA
-1402 RGNLKTIHIE
+1402 E
-1412 NGIKNEI
+1412 

>member
-1 MSKNI
+1 MP
-6 KTQEAKLDLI
+6 
-16 TKFLDYANCADA
+16 
-28 SYAMLQYVF
+28 
-37 KGIIKYK
+37 
-44 NDNGNELEKKVDTQ
+44 LEK
-58 RLGDKHNNQNSTYA
+58 
-72 RAIQAR
+72 
-78 FEQNKIVKIEPKYC
+78 
-92 ISLINTCFDSKEIT
+92 
-106 LDNDISRVGL
+106 
-116 NDALSKRTIDFVNR
+116 
-130 FKLLKHQPNT
+130 
-140 TSGFSATL
+140 
-148 FEDTKDNNQ
+148 
-157 KIIVIRG
+157 
-164 TEPTSNFS
+164 
-172 VDILD
+172 
-177 ADVDLALGKV
+177 
-187 PYNQY
+187 
-192 LDMIKFYS
+192 
-200 ECVKEF
+200 VKETIF
-206 PNIIKDKGLVIV
+206 
-218 GHSLG
+218 
-223 GALAQLLTLSLAS
+223 A
-236 VNSSANVKEI
+236 
-246 YTFNSP
+246 
-252 GAKELKALNLN
+252 
-263 QIYRI
+263 
-268 DGKIINSD
+268 
-276 NKEQALFYQ
+276 
-285 IRSYKYQK
+285 
-293 SIEINLIGYDSNLF
+293 YD
-307 QNIKSYFHNKTNLKE
+307 
-322 HYIFIKTNIIY
+322 
-333 SKSTNYFY
+333 
-341 DIFEV
+341 
-346 DEVFINC
+346 
-353 VNQLLTNLNIK
+353 
-364 NILATSDNTYHIET
+364 
-378 DTDSDASNTKE
+378 KE
-389 VIQDLGVDIDGKH
+389 VIDC
-402 YIVNLGDRFWD
+402 
-413 SHFLEPT
+413 E
-420 IIELNYILNLMK
+420 
-432 NKEIDNLLEYNINK
+432 
-446 DEELWTF
+446 
-453 IKYHNNVLATAR
+453 
-465 TRYDDR
+465 
-471 ILSYFS
+471 
-477 IPKLSNDF
+477 
-485 SNSLEYLQIHYLPK
+485 
-499 EPKKPLFA
+499 
-507 ANIQGFSST
+507 
-516 QLQALEE
+516 
-523 YKIKKAKYDEK
+523 
-534 LKWYELYKVKYEREQ
+534 
-549 QIFNQKFKEYFS
+549 
-561 EIIFYQN
+561 
-568 RLYSHKKTQEKIILN
+568 
-583 AIIQQINQKDIT
+583 
-595 YFNLYSVIEFL
+595 
-606 KENKAYYKYIDLN
+606 
-619 EIQDLI
+619 
-625 LNDLDNKLG
+625 
-634 YFYCLYVCINL
+634 
-645 IVLREDKNT
+645 VLRAKNVDLT
-654 YFTQATAINNLGYNS
+654 HSKIYFQGI
-669 TFTKIFILDKEKL
+669 
-682 NDTYLDARKR
+682 
-692 LYKSINTL
+692 
-700 KEKRN
+700 
-705 EKIKDIQ
+705 
-712 DYLNK
+712 
-717 EISLQDNL
+717 
-725 NNQSFNTKENDVNL
+725 
-739 ILNEVFNIEQFYD
+739 
-752 KNTNTIV
+752 
-759 LKTNNIKIIFLDKV
+759 
-773 NLQDLQDNSN
+773 
-783 NTSFISMSNL
+783 
-793 IHIYDNHCDIFA
+793 
-805 KDRSVLDIKDI
+805 
-816 EEKYQIDFK
+816 
-825 SLDIKIFLNSTLL
+825 LL

-1166 FENKDLGVGY
+1166 FKNKDLGAGY

-1185 IIKNA
+1185 IIKNS

-1204 LAPAKM
+1204 LTPAKM

-1291 TFVPALRGIKQFFKD
+1291 TFVPALKFFKD

>member
-1 MSKNI
+1 
-6 KTQEAKLDLI
+6 
-16 TKFLDYANCADA
+16 
-28 SYAMLQYVF
+28 
-37 KGIIKYK
+37 
-44 NDNGNELEKKVDTQ
+44 ND
-58 RLGDKHNNQNSTYA
+58 
-72 RAIQAR
+72 
-78 FEQNKIVKIEPKYC
+78 
-92 ISLINTCFDSKEIT
+92 EI
-106 LDNDISRVGL
+106 D
-116 NDALSKRTIDFVNR
+116 TID
-130 FKLLKHQPNT
+130 K
-140 TSGFSATL
+140 
-148 FEDTKDNNQ
+148 
-157 KIIVIRG
+157 
-164 TEPTSNFS
+164 
-172 VDILD
+172 
-177 ADVDLALGKV
+177 
-187 PYNQY
+187 
-192 LDMIKFYS
+192 
-200 ECVKEF
+200 
-206 PNIIKDKGLVIV
+206 
-218 GHSLG
+218 
-223 GALAQLLTLSLAS
+223 
-236 VNSSANVKEI
+236 NSSIA
-246 YTFNSP
+246 Y
-252 GAKELKALNLN
+252 LKALYQCENSIAINYN
-263 QIYRI
+263 Q
-268 DGKIINSD
+268 
-276 NKEQALFYQ
+276 
-285 IRSYKYQK
+285 
-293 SIEINLIGYDSNLF
+293 
-307 QNIKSYFHNKTNLKE
+307 
-322 HYIFIKTNIIY
+322 
-333 SKSTNYFY
+333 
-341 DIFEV
+341 
-346 DEVFINC
+346 
-353 VNQLLTNLNIK
+353 
-364 NILATSDNTYHIET
+364 
-378 DTDSDASNTKE
+378 
-389 VIQDLGVDIDGKH
+389 
-402 YIVNLGDRFWD
+402 
-413 SHFLEPT
+413 
-420 IIELNYILNLMK
+420 
-432 NKEIDNLLEYNINK
+432 
-446 DEELWTF
+446 EEL
-453 IKYHNNVLATAR
+453 
-465 TRYDDR
+465 
-471 ILSYFS
+471 
-477 IPKLSNDF
+477 
-485 SNSLEYLQIHYLPK
+485 
-499 EPKKPLFA
+499 
-507 ANIQGFSST
+507 
-516 QLQALEE
+516 
-523 YKIKKAKYDEK
+523 
-534 LKWYELYKVKYEREQ
+534 
-549 QIFNQKFKEYFS
+549 
-561 EIIFYQN
+561 
-568 RLYSHKKTQEKIILN
+568 
-583 AIIQQINQKDIT
+583 
-595 YFNLYSVIEFL
+595 
-606 KENKAYYKYIDLN
+606 
-619 EIQDLI
+619 
-625 LNDLDNKLG
+625 
-634 YFYCLYVCINL
+634 
-645 IVLREDKNT
+645 
-654 YFTQATAINNLGYNS
+654 FTQATAINNLGYNS
-669 TFTKIFILDKEKL
+669 TFTKIFILDKENL

-773 NLQDLQDNSN
+773 NLQDNSN

-1090 NLLINNEKKEQN
+1090 NLLINNEKKEQD
-1102 KALNEFNIDL
+1102 KALNEFNIDLKDL

-1247 NNAQEIIP
+1247 NNAQEKITHLS
-1255 DNVIRIQTQD
+1255 ND
-1265 GSGEFIEIVFPSQ
+1265 GQNLLKNIE
-1278 LELNDKPLEDVSY
+1278 K
-1291 TFVPALRGIKQFFKD
+1291 LR
-1306 TEYLKPRTLTKDEVL
+1306 LKPYNDQNGKEITSYVKGATIGYGHLIGQNEWDLYKNGITLQEA
-1321 QIVDKLPKNVRDKR
+1321 DKLFKSDLLPF
-1335 RRIVEN
+1335 EN
-1341 KEELDKLWKKLTK
+1341 AVK
-1354 NSEEFENKVD
+1354 NSINSSLAQNEFDALVILCFNIGIDNFKNSSVAKIINGEKTGYKTLKEAWMAWNKSQNKVMQGLINRRNAE
-1364 KKYGQ
+1364 Y
-1369 PIYMRKLDDQTIIQ
+1369 KLYIQ
-1383 YKKTSKSG
+1383 G
-1391 GETIEINSNKP
+1391 GYEKW
-1402 RGNLKTIHIE
+1402 
-1412 NGIKNEI
+1412 

>member
-1 MSKNI
+1 MIGK
-6 KTQEAKLDLI
+6 D
-16 TKFLDYANCADA
+16 FL
-28 SYAMLQYVF
+28 
-37 KGIIKYK
+37 
-44 NDNGNELEKKVDTQ
+44 
-58 RLGDKHNNQNSTYA
+58 
-72 RAIQAR
+72 
-78 FEQNKIVKIEPKYC
+78 
-92 ISLINTCFDSKEIT
+92 
-106 LDNDISRVGL
+106 
-116 NDALSKRTIDFVNR
+116 
-130 FKLLKHQPNT
+130 
-140 TSGFSATL
+140 
-148 FEDTKDNNQ
+148 
-157 KIIVIRG
+157 
-164 TEPTSNFS
+164 
-172 VDILD
+172 
-177 ADVDLALGKV
+177 
-187 PYNQY
+187 
-192 LDMIKFYS
+192 YS
-200 ECVKEF
+200 
-206 PNIIKDKGLVIV
+206 IHKDK
-218 GHSLG
+218 
-223 GALAQLLTLSLAS
+223 
-236 VNSSANVKEI
+236 
-246 YTFNSP
+246 
-252 GAKELKALNLN
+252 
-263 QIYRI
+263 
-268 DGKIINSD
+268 
-276 NKEQALFYQ
+276 
-285 IRSYKYQK
+285 K
-293 SIEINLIGYDSNLF
+293 SIYLFCENKSIIDCQSIYD
-307 QNIKSYFHNKTNLKE
+307 
-322 HYIFIKTNIIY
+322 
-333 SKSTNYFY
+333 
-341 DIFEV
+341 
-346 DEVFINC
+346 
-353 VNQLLTNLNIK
+353 
-364 NILATSDNTYHIET
+364 
-378 DTDSDASNTKE
+378 
-389 VIQDLGVDIDGKH
+389 
-402 YIVNLGDRFWD
+402 
-413 SHFLEPT
+413 
-420 IIELNYILNLMK
+420 
-432 NKEIDNLLEYNINK
+432 
-446 DEELWTF
+446 
-453 IKYHNNVLATAR
+453 
-465 TRYDDR
+465 
-471 ILSYFS
+471 
-477 IPKLSNDF
+477 
-485 SNSLEYLQIHYLPK
+485 
-499 EPKKPLFA
+499 
-507 ANIQGFSST
+507 
-516 QLQALEE
+516 
-523 YKIKKAKYDEK
+523 
-534 LKWYELYKVKYEREQ
+534 ELYKLEATTDFTFEELQ
-549 QIFNQKFKEYFS
+549 N
-561 EIIFYQN
+561 YQ
-568 RLYSHKKTQEKIILN
+568 
-583 AIIQQINQKDIT
+583 
-595 YFNLYSVIEFL
+595 
-606 KENKAYYKYIDLN
+606 AY
-619 EIQDLI
+619 
-625 LNDLDNKLG
+625 
-634 YFYCLYVCINL
+634 
-645 IVLREDKNT
+645 
-654 YFTQATAINNLGYNS
+654 
-669 TFTKIFILDKEKL
+669 
-682 NDTYLDARKR
+682 
-692 LYKSINTL
+692 
-700 KEKRN
+700 
-705 EKIKDIQ
+705 
-712 DYLNK
+712 
-717 EISLQDNL
+717 
-725 NNQSFNTKENDVNL
+725 
-739 ILNEVFNIEQFYD
+739 
-752 KNTNTIV
+752 
-759 LKTNNIKIIFLDKV
+759 
-773 NLQDLQDNSN
+773 
-783 NTSFISMSNL
+783 
-793 IHIYDNHCDIFA
+793 
-805 KDRSVLDIKDI
+805 
-816 EEKYQIDFK
+816 
-825 SLDIKIFLNSTLL
+825 IFLNSTLL

-894 YSIIENSLNI
+894 YSILENSLNI

-1090 NLLINNEKKEQN
+1090 NLLINNEKKEQD

-1112 KDIEDINI
+1112 KDLKDIEDLNI

-1166 FENKDLGVGY
+1166 FENKDLGAGY

-1247 NNAQEIIP
+1247 NNTQEIIP

-1291 TFVPALRGIKQFFKD
+1291 TFVPALKFFKD

>member
-1 MSKNI
+1 MDR
-6 KTQEAKLDLI
+6 ELFI
-16 TKFLDYANCADA
+16 TRLAFIN
-28 SYAMLQYVF
+28 
-37 KGIIKYK
+37 
-44 NDNGNELEKKVDTQ
+44 ND
-58 RLGDKHNNQNSTYA
+58 
-72 RAIQAR
+72 
-78 FEQNKIVKIEPKYC
+78 
-92 ISLINTCFDSKEIT
+92 EI
-106 LDNDISRVGL
+106 D
-116 NDALSKRTIDFVNR
+116 TID
-130 FKLLKHQPNT
+130 K
-140 TSGFSATL
+140 
-148 FEDTKDNNQ
+148 
-157 KIIVIRG
+157 
-164 TEPTSNFS
+164 
-172 VDILD
+172 
-177 ADVDLALGKV
+177 
-187 PYNQY
+187 
-192 LDMIKFYS
+192 
-200 ECVKEF
+200 
-206 PNIIKDKGLVIV
+206 
-218 GHSLG
+218 
-223 GALAQLLTLSLAS
+223 
-236 VNSSANVKEI
+236 NSSIA
-246 YTFNSP
+246 Y
-252 GAKELKALNLN
+252 LKALYQCENSIAINYN
-263 QIYRI
+263 Q
-268 DGKIINSD
+268 
-276 NKEQALFYQ
+276 
-285 IRSYKYQK
+285 
-293 SIEINLIGYDSNLF
+293 
-307 QNIKSYFHNKTNLKE
+307 
-322 HYIFIKTNIIY
+322 
-333 SKSTNYFY
+333 
-341 DIFEV
+341 
-346 DEVFINC
+346 
-353 VNQLLTNLNIK
+353 
-364 NILATSDNTYHIET
+364 
-378 DTDSDASNTKE
+378 
-389 VIQDLGVDIDGKH
+389 
-402 YIVNLGDRFWD
+402 
-413 SHFLEPT
+413 
-420 IIELNYILNLMK
+420 
-432 NKEIDNLLEYNINK
+432 
-446 DEELWTF
+446 EEL
-453 IKYHNNVLATAR
+453 
-465 TRYDDR
+465 
-471 ILSYFS
+471 
-477 IPKLSNDF
+477 
-485 SNSLEYLQIHYLPK
+485 
-499 EPKKPLFA
+499 
-507 ANIQGFSST
+507 
-516 QLQALEE
+516 
-523 YKIKKAKYDEK
+523 
-534 LKWYELYKVKYEREQ
+534 
-549 QIFNQKFKEYFS
+549 
-561 EIIFYQN
+561 
-568 RLYSHKKTQEKIILN
+568 
-583 AIIQQINQKDIT
+583 
-595 YFNLYSVIEFL
+595 
-606 KENKAYYKYIDLN
+606 
-619 EIQDLI
+619 
-625 LNDLDNKLG
+625 
-634 YFYCLYVCINL
+634 
-645 IVLREDKNT
+645 
-654 YFTQATAINNLGYNS
+654 FTQATAINNLGYNS

-1112 KDIEDINI
+1112 KDLKDIEDINI

-1166 FENKDLGVGY
+1166 FKNKDLGAGY

-1220 LDEILED
+1220 LDEILE
-1227 EDRKQELYVC
+1227 
-1237 KFVVVNGVSE
+1237 
-1247 NNAQEIIP
+1247 
-1255 DNVIRIQTQD
+1255 
-1265 GSGEFIEIVFPSQ
+1265 
-1278 LELNDKPLEDVSY
+1278 
-1291 TFVPALRGIKQFFKD
+1291 
-1306 TEYLKPRTLTKDEVL
+1306 
-1321 QIVDKLPKNVRDKR
+1321 
-1335 RRIVEN
+1335 
-1341 KEELDKLWKKLTK
+1341 
-1354 NSEEFENKVD
+1354 
-1364 KKYGQ
+1364 
-1369 PIYMRKLDDQTIIQ
+1369 
-1383 YKKTSKSG
+1383 
-1391 GETIEINSNKP
+1391 
-1402 RGNLKTIHIE
+1402 
-1412 NGIKNEI
+1412 

>member
-1 MSKNI
+1 
-6 KTQEAKLDLI
+6 
-16 TKFLDYANCADA
+16 
-28 SYAMLQYVF
+28 
-37 KGIIKYK
+37 
-44 NDNGNELEKKVDTQ
+44 
-58 RLGDKHNNQNSTYA
+58 
-72 RAIQAR
+72 
-78 FEQNKIVKIEPKYC
+78 
-92 ISLINTCFDSKEIT
+92 
-106 LDNDISRVGL
+106 
-116 NDALSKRTIDFVNR
+116 
-130 FKLLKHQPNT
+130 
-140 TSGFSATL
+140 
-148 FEDTKDNNQ
+148 
-157 KIIVIRG
+157 
-164 TEPTSNFS
+164 
-172 VDILD
+172 
-177 ADVDLALGKV
+177 
-187 PYNQY
+187 
-192 LDMIKFYS
+192 
-200 ECVKEF
+200 
-206 PNIIKDKGLVIV
+206 
-218 GHSLG
+218 
-223 GALAQLLTLSLAS
+223 
-236 VNSSANVKEI
+236 
-246 YTFNSP
+246 
-252 GAKELKALNLN
+252 
-263 QIYRI
+263 
-268 DGKIINSD
+268 
-276 NKEQALFYQ
+276 
-285 IRSYKYQK
+285 
-293 SIEINLIGYDSNLF
+293 
-307 QNIKSYFHNKTNLKE
+307 
-322 HYIFIKTNIIY
+322 
-333 SKSTNYFY
+333 
-341 DIFEV
+341 
-346 DEVFINC
+346 
-353 VNQLLTNLNIK
+353 
-364 NILATSDNTYHIET
+364 
-378 DTDSDASNTKE
+378 
-389 VIQDLGVDIDGKH
+389 
-402 YIVNLGDRFWD
+402 
-413 SHFLEPT
+413 
-420 IIELNYILNLMK
+420 
-432 NKEIDNLLEYNINK
+432 
-446 DEELWTF
+446 
-453 IKYHNNVLATAR
+453 
-465 TRYDDR
+465 
-471 ILSYFS
+471 
-477 IPKLSNDF
+477 
-485 SNSLEYLQIHYLPK
+485 
-499 EPKKPLFA
+499 
-507 ANIQGFSST
+507 
-516 QLQALEE
+516 
-523 YKIKKAKYDEK
+523 
-534 LKWYELYKVKYEREQ
+534 
-549 QIFNQKFKEYFS
+549 
-561 EIIFYQN
+561 
-568 RLYSHKKTQEKIILN
+568 
-583 AIIQQINQKDIT
+583 
-595 YFNLYSVIEFL
+595 
-606 KENKAYYKYIDLN
+606 
-619 EIQDLI
+619 
-625 LNDLDNKLG
+625 
-634 YFYCLYVCINL
+634 
-645 IVLREDKNT
+645 
-654 YFTQATAINNLGYNS
+654 
-669 TFTKIFILDKEKL
+669 
-682 NDTYLDARKR
+682 
-692 LYKSINTL
+692 
-700 KEKRN
+700 
-705 EKIKDIQ
+705 
-712 DYLNK
+712 
-717 EISLQDNL
+717 
-725 NNQSFNTKENDVNL
+725 L

-773 NLQDLQDNSN
+773 NLQDNSN

-1090 NLLINNEKKEQN
+1090 NLLINNEKKEQD
-1102 KALNEFNIDL
+1102 KALNEFNIDLKDL

-1247 NNAQEIIP
+1247 NNAQEKITHLS
-1255 DNVIRIQTQD
+1255 ND
-1265 GSGEFIEIVFPSQ
+1265 GQNLLKNIE
-1278 LELNDKPLEDVSY
+1278 K
-1291 TFVPALRGIKQFFKD
+1291 LR
-1306 TEYLKPRTLTKDEVL
+1306 LKPYNDQNGKEITSYVKGATIGYGHLIGQNEWDLYKNGITLQEA
-1321 QIVDKLPKNVRDKR
+1321 DKLFKSDLLPF
-1335 RRIVEN
+1335 EN
-1341 KEELDKLWKKLTK
+1341 AVK
-1354 NSEEFENKVD
+1354 NSINSSLAQNEFDALVILCFNIGIDNFKNSSVAKIINGEKTGYKTLKEAWMAWNKSQNKVMQGLINRRNAE
-1364 KKYGQ
+1364 Y
-1369 PIYMRKLDDQTIIQ
+1369 KLYIQ
-1383 YKKTSKSG
+1383 G
-1391 GETIEINSNKP
+1391 GYEKW
-1402 RGNLKTIHIE
+1402 
-1412 NGIKNEI
+1412 

>member
-1 MSKNI
+1 MLN
-6 KTQEAKLDLI
+6 T
-16 TKFLDYANCADA
+16 FLY
-28 SYAMLQYVF
+28 
-37 KGIIKYK
+37 
-44 NDNGNELEKKVDTQ
+44 
-58 RLGDKHNNQNSTYA
+58 
-72 RAIQAR
+72 
-78 FEQNKIVKIEPKYC
+78 
-92 ISLINTCFDSKEIT
+92 
-106 LDNDISRVGL
+106 
-116 NDALSKRTIDFVNR
+116 
-130 FKLLKHQPNT
+130 
-140 TSGFSATL
+140 
-148 FEDTKDNNQ
+148 
-157 KIIVIRG
+157 
-164 TEPTSNFS
+164 
-172 VDILD
+172 
-177 ADVDLALGKV
+177 
-187 PYNQY
+187 
-192 LDMIKFYS
+192 
-200 ECVKEF
+200 
-206 PNIIKDKGLVIV
+206 
-218 GHSLG
+218 
-223 GALAQLLTLSLAS
+223 
-236 VNSSANVKEI
+236 
-246 YTFNSP
+246 
-252 GAKELKALNLN
+252 
-263 QIYRI
+263 
-268 DGKIINSD
+268 
-276 NKEQALFYQ
+276 
-285 IRSYKYQK
+285 
-293 SIEINLIGYDSNLF
+293 
-307 QNIKSYFHNKTNLKE
+307 
-322 HYIFIKTNIIY
+322 
-333 SKSTNYFY
+333 
-341 DIFEV
+341 
-346 DEVFINC
+346 
-353 VNQLLTNLNIK
+353 
-364 NILATSDNTYHIET
+364 
-378 DTDSDASNTKE
+378 
-389 VIQDLGVDIDGKH
+389 
-402 YIVNLGDRFWD
+402 
-413 SHFLEPT
+413 
-420 IIELNYILNLMK
+420 ELNYHHTKKTNSLVSAIFNLM
-432 NKEIDNLLEYNINK
+432 
-446 DEELWTF
+446 
-453 IKYHNNVLATAR
+453 
-465 TRYDDR
+465 
-471 ILSYFS
+471 
-477 IPKLSNDF
+477 
-485 SNSLEYLQIHYLPK
+485 
-499 EPKKPLFA
+499 
-507 ANIQGFSST
+507 
-516 QLQALEE
+516 
-523 YKIKKAKYDEK
+523 
-534 LKWYELYKVKYEREQ
+534 
-549 QIFNQKFKEYFS
+549 
-561 EIIFYQN
+561 
-568 RLYSHKKTQEKIILN
+568 
-583 AIIQQINQKDIT
+583 QKDKNFYIKHLDLKDIDEI
-595 YFNLYSVIEFL
+595 NIESDISL
-606 KENKAYYKYIDLN
+606 LRA
-619 EIQDLI
+619 
-625 LNDLDNKLG
+625 
-634 YFYCLYVCINL
+634 LYVCKEY
-645 IVLREDKNT
+645 VFYKE
-654 YFTQATAINNLGYNS
+654 NNETFLNSSVIGYNS

-838 TGSNELPNN
+838 TGSTELPNN

-894 YSIIENSLNI
+894 YSILENSLNI

-1090 NLLINNEKKEQN
+1090 NLLINNEKKEQD
-1102 KALNEFNIDL
+1102 KALNEFNIDLKDL

-1247 NNAQEIIP
+1247 NNAQEKITHLS
-1255 DNVIRIQTQD
+1255 ND
-1265 GSGEFIEIVFPSQ
+1265 GQNLLKNIE
-1278 LELNDKPLEDVSY
+1278 K
-1291 TFVPALRGIKQFFKD
+1291 LR
-1306 TEYLKPRTLTKDEVL
+1306 LKPYNDQNGKEITSYVKGATIGYGHLIGQNEWDLYKNGITLQEA
-1321 QIVDKLPKNVRDKR
+1321 DKLFKSDLLPF
-1335 RRIVEN
+1335 EN
-1341 KEELDKLWKKLTK
+1341 AVK
-1354 NSEEFENKVD
+1354 NSINSSLAQNEFDALVILCFNIGIDNFKNSSVAKIINGEKTGYKTLKEAWMAWNKSQNKVMQ
-1364 KKYGQ
+1364 G
-1369 PIYMRKLDDQTIIQ
+1369 L
-1383 YKKTSKSG
+1383 
-1391 GETIEINSNKP
+1391 INRRNA
-1402 RGNLKTIHIE
+1402 E
-1412 NGIKNEI
+1412 

>member
-1 MSKNI
+1 MIGK
-6 KTQEAKLDLI
+6 D
-16 TKFLDYANCADA
+16 FL
-28 SYAMLQYVF
+28 
-37 KGIIKYK
+37 
-44 NDNGNELEKKVDTQ
+44 
-58 RLGDKHNNQNSTYA
+58 
-72 RAIQAR
+72 
-78 FEQNKIVKIEPKYC
+78 
-92 ISLINTCFDSKEIT
+92 
-106 LDNDISRVGL
+106 
-116 NDALSKRTIDFVNR
+116 
-130 FKLLKHQPNT
+130 
-140 TSGFSATL
+140 
-148 FEDTKDNNQ
+148 
-157 KIIVIRG
+157 
-164 TEPTSNFS
+164 
-172 VDILD
+172 
-177 ADVDLALGKV
+177 
-187 PYNQY
+187 
-192 LDMIKFYS
+192 YS
-200 ECVKEF
+200 
-206 PNIIKDKGLVIV
+206 IHKDK
-218 GHSLG
+218 
-223 GALAQLLTLSLAS
+223 
-236 VNSSANVKEI
+236 
-246 YTFNSP
+246 
-252 GAKELKALNLN
+252 
-263 QIYRI
+263 
-268 DGKIINSD
+268 
-276 NKEQALFYQ
+276 
-285 IRSYKYQK
+285 K
-293 SIEINLIGYDSNLF
+293 SIYLFCENKSIIDCQSIYD
-307 QNIKSYFHNKTNLKE
+307 
-322 HYIFIKTNIIY
+322 
-333 SKSTNYFY
+333 
-341 DIFEV
+341 
-346 DEVFINC
+346 
-353 VNQLLTNLNIK
+353 
-364 NILATSDNTYHIET
+364 
-378 DTDSDASNTKE
+378 
-389 VIQDLGVDIDGKH
+389 
-402 YIVNLGDRFWD
+402 
-413 SHFLEPT
+413 
-420 IIELNYILNLMK
+420 
-432 NKEIDNLLEYNINK
+432 
-446 DEELWTF
+446 
-453 IKYHNNVLATAR
+453 
-465 TRYDDR
+465 
-471 ILSYFS
+471 
-477 IPKLSNDF
+477 
-485 SNSLEYLQIHYLPK
+485 
-499 EPKKPLFA
+499 
-507 ANIQGFSST
+507 
-516 QLQALEE
+516 
-523 YKIKKAKYDEK
+523 
-534 LKWYELYKVKYEREQ
+534 ELYKLEATTDFTFEELQSYQ
-549 QIFNQKFKEYFS
+549 AYIF
-561 EIIFYQN
+561 
-568 RLYSHKKTQEKIILN
+568 R
-583 AIIQQINQKDIT
+583 
-595 YFNLYSVIEFL
+595 
-606 KENKAYYKYIDLN
+606 
-619 EIQDLI
+619 
-625 LNDLDNKLG
+625 
-634 YFYCLYVCINL
+634 
-645 IVLREDKNT
+645 
-654 YFTQATAINNLGYNS
+654 
-669 TFTKIFILDKEKL
+669 
-682 NDTYLDARKR
+682 
-692 LYKSINTL
+692 
-700 KEKRN
+700 
-705 EKIKDIQ
+705 
-712 DYLNK
+712 
-717 EISLQDNL
+717 
-725 NNQSFNTKENDVNL
+725 
-739 ILNEVFNIEQFYD
+739 
-752 KNTNTIV
+752 
-759 LKTNNIKIIFLDKV
+759 
-773 NLQDLQDNSN
+773 
-783 NTSFISMSNL
+783 
-793 IHIYDNHCDIFA
+793 
-805 KDRSVLDIKDI
+805 
-816 EEKYQIDFK
+816 
-825 SLDIKIFLNSTLL
+825 NSTLL
-838 TGSNELPNN
+838 TGSTELPNN

-1112 KDIEDINI
+1112 KDLKDIEDINI

-1166 FENKDLGVGY
+1166 FKNKDLGAGY

-1185 IIKNA
+1185 IIKNS

-1204 LAPAKM
+1204 LTPAKM

-1247 NNAQEIIP
+1247 NNTQEIIP

-1291 TFVPALRGIKQFFKD
+1291 TFVPALKFFKD

>member
-1 MSKNI
+1 MLN
-6 KTQEAKLDLI
+6 T
-16 TKFLDYANCADA
+16 FLY
-28 SYAMLQYVF
+28 
-37 KGIIKYK
+37 
-44 NDNGNELEKKVDTQ
+44 
-58 RLGDKHNNQNSTYA
+58 
-72 RAIQAR
+72 
-78 FEQNKIVKIEPKYC
+78 
-92 ISLINTCFDSKEIT
+92 
-106 LDNDISRVGL
+106 
-116 NDALSKRTIDFVNR
+116 
-130 FKLLKHQPNT
+130 
-140 TSGFSATL
+140 
-148 FEDTKDNNQ
+148 
-157 KIIVIRG
+157 
-164 TEPTSNFS
+164 
-172 VDILD
+172 
-177 ADVDLALGKV
+177 
-187 PYNQY
+187 
-192 LDMIKFYS
+192 
-200 ECVKEF
+200 
-206 PNIIKDKGLVIV
+206 
-218 GHSLG
+218 
-223 GALAQLLTLSLAS
+223 
-236 VNSSANVKEI
+236 
-246 YTFNSP
+246 
-252 GAKELKALNLN
+252 
-263 QIYRI
+263 
-268 DGKIINSD
+268 
-276 NKEQALFYQ
+276 
-285 IRSYKYQK
+285 
-293 SIEINLIGYDSNLF
+293 
-307 QNIKSYFHNKTNLKE
+307 
-322 HYIFIKTNIIY
+322 
-333 SKSTNYFY
+333 
-341 DIFEV
+341 
-346 DEVFINC
+346 
-353 VNQLLTNLNIK
+353 
-364 NILATSDNTYHIET
+364 
-378 DTDSDASNTKE
+378 
-389 VIQDLGVDIDGKH
+389 
-402 YIVNLGDRFWD
+402 
-413 SHFLEPT
+413 
-420 IIELNYILNLMK
+420 ELNYHHTKKTNSLVSAIFNLM
-432 NKEIDNLLEYNINK
+432 
-446 DEELWTF
+446 
-453 IKYHNNVLATAR
+453 
-465 TRYDDR
+465 
-471 ILSYFS
+471 
-477 IPKLSNDF
+477 
-485 SNSLEYLQIHYLPK
+485 
-499 EPKKPLFA
+499 
-507 ANIQGFSST
+507 
-516 QLQALEE
+516 
-523 YKIKKAKYDEK
+523 
-534 LKWYELYKVKYEREQ
+534 
-549 QIFNQKFKEYFS
+549 
-561 EIIFYQN
+561 
-568 RLYSHKKTQEKIILN
+568 
-583 AIIQQINQKDIT
+583 QKDKNFYIKHLDLKDIDEI
-595 YFNLYSVIEFL
+595 NIESDISL
-606 KENKAYYKYIDLN
+606 LRA
-619 EIQDLI
+619 
-625 LNDLDNKLG
+625 
-634 YFYCLYVCINL
+634 LYVCKEY
-645 IVLREDKNT
+645 VFYKE
-654 YFTQATAINNLGYNS
+654 NNETFLNSSVIGYNS

-872 DESSGLGRLSI
+872 DEGSGLGRLSI

-1090 NLLINNEKKEQN
+1090 NLLINNEKKEQD

-1112 KDIEDINI
+1112 KDLKDIEDLNI

-1166 FENKDLGVGY
+1166 FKNKDLGAGY

-1204 LAPAKM
+1204 LTPAKM

-1247 NNAQEIIP
+1247 NNAQEKITHLS
-1255 DNVIRIQTQD
+1255 ND
-1265 GSGEFIEIVFPSQ
+1265 GQNLLKNIE
-1278 LELNDKPLEDVSY
+1278 K
-1291 TFVPALRGIKQFFKD
+1291 LR
-1306 TEYLKPRTLTKDEVL
+1306 LKPYNDQNGKEITSYVKGATIGYGHLIGQNEWDLYKNGITLQEA
-1321 QIVDKLPKNVRDKR
+1321 DKLFKSDLLPF
-1335 RRIVEN
+1335 EN
-1341 KEELDKLWKKLTK
+1341 AVK
-1354 NSEEFENKVD
+1354 NSINSSLAQNEFDALVILCFNIGIDNFKNSSVAKIINGEKTGYKTLKEAWMAWNKSQNKVMQ
-1364 KKYGQ
+1364 G
-1369 PIYMRKLDDQTIIQ
+1369 L
-1383 YKKTSKSG
+1383 
-1391 GETIEINSNKP
+1391 INRRNA
-1402 RGNLKTIHIE
+1402 E
-1412 NGIKNEI
+1412 

>member
-1 MSKNI
+1 MDR
-6 KTQEAKLDLI
+6 ELFI
-16 TKFLDYANCADA
+16 TRLAFIN
-28 SYAMLQYVF
+28 
-37 KGIIKYK
+37 
-44 NDNGNELEKKVDTQ
+44 ND
-58 RLGDKHNNQNSTYA
+58 
-72 RAIQAR
+72 
-78 FEQNKIVKIEPKYC
+78 
-92 ISLINTCFDSKEIT
+92 EI
-106 LDNDISRVGL
+106 D
-116 NDALSKRTIDFVNR
+116 TID
-130 FKLLKHQPNT
+130 K
-140 TSGFSATL
+140 
-148 FEDTKDNNQ
+148 
-157 KIIVIRG
+157 
-164 TEPTSNFS
+164 
-172 VDILD
+172 
-177 ADVDLALGKV
+177 
-187 PYNQY
+187 
-192 LDMIKFYS
+192 
-200 ECVKEF
+200 
-206 PNIIKDKGLVIV
+206 
-218 GHSLG
+218 
-223 GALAQLLTLSLAS
+223 
-236 VNSSANVKEI
+236 NSSIA
-246 YTFNSP
+246 Y
-252 GAKELKALNLN
+252 LKALYQCENSIAINYN
-263 QIYRI
+263 Q
-268 DGKIINSD
+268 
-276 NKEQALFYQ
+276 
-285 IRSYKYQK
+285 
-293 SIEINLIGYDSNLF
+293 
-307 QNIKSYFHNKTNLKE
+307 
-322 HYIFIKTNIIY
+322 
-333 SKSTNYFY
+333 
-341 DIFEV
+341 
-346 DEVFINC
+346 
-353 VNQLLTNLNIK
+353 
-364 NILATSDNTYHIET
+364 
-378 DTDSDASNTKE
+378 
-389 VIQDLGVDIDGKH
+389 
-402 YIVNLGDRFWD
+402 
-413 SHFLEPT
+413 
-420 IIELNYILNLMK
+420 
-432 NKEIDNLLEYNINK
+432 
-446 DEELWTF
+446 EEL
-453 IKYHNNVLATAR
+453 
-465 TRYDDR
+465 
-471 ILSYFS
+471 
-477 IPKLSNDF
+477 
-485 SNSLEYLQIHYLPK
+485 
-499 EPKKPLFA
+499 
-507 ANIQGFSST
+507 
-516 QLQALEE
+516 
-523 YKIKKAKYDEK
+523 
-534 LKWYELYKVKYEREQ
+534 
-549 QIFNQKFKEYFS
+549 
-561 EIIFYQN
+561 
-568 RLYSHKKTQEKIILN
+568 
-583 AIIQQINQKDIT
+583 
-595 YFNLYSVIEFL
+595 
-606 KENKAYYKYIDLN
+606 
-619 EIQDLI
+619 
-625 LNDLDNKLG
+625 
-634 YFYCLYVCINL
+634 
-645 IVLREDKNT
+645 
-654 YFTQATAINNLGYNS
+654 FTQATAINNLGYNS

-1112 KDIEDINI
+1112 KDLKDIEDINI

-1166 FENKDLGVGY
+1166 FKNKDLGAGY

-1185 IIKNA
+1185 IIKNS

-1204 LAPAKM
+1204 LTPAKM

-1237 KFVVVNGVSE
+1237 KFVVVNGVK
-1247 NNAQEIIP
+1247 I
-1255 DNVIRIQTQD
+1255 
-1265 GSGEFIEIVFPSQ
+1265 
-1278 LELNDKPLEDVSY
+1278 
-1291 TFVPALRGIKQFFKD
+1291 
-1306 TEYLKPRTLTKDEVL
+1306 
-1321 QIVDKLPKNVRDKR
+1321 
-1335 RRIVEN
+1335 
-1341 KEELDKLWKKLTK
+1341 
-1354 NSEEFENKVD
+1354 
-1364 KKYGQ
+1364 
-1369 PIYMRKLDDQTIIQ
+1369 
-1383 YKKTSKSG
+1383 
-1391 GETIEINSNKP
+1391 
-1402 RGNLKTIHIE
+1402 
-1412 NGIKNEI
+1412 